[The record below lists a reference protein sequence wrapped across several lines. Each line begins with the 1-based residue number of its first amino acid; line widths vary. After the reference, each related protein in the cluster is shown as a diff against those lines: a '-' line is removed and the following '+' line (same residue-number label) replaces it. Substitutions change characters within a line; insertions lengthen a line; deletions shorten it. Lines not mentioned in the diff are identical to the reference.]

1 MNKLH
6 TEHNAGYPFD
16 VGFLAFMQNAYNLF
30 NHFGHLA
37 GNIAIISGCKEV
49 GNTITPGTV
58 YINGELLPFEGG
70 TKDDTVWIREDT
82 TQVTFQDGFSRTLE
96 TIRTVVFG
104 YSSPDKTFNWADFK
118 RVNNLQELYENKA
131 ENKALKEL
139 KDEVEILKKQKQAIP
154 VGLIAIW
161 GKPANQIPEGW
172 REYTDLRG
180 RMPIGLDP
188 HYNKTKDDA
197 QDYQL
202 NSLLKQG
209 GERSHKLTIEE
220 MPSHNH
226 QLPYR
231 ETQDDQGF
239 GSDSNEFSIGDVHKR
254 TTTNTGGDQPHNNM
268 PPYHVVQFIEYVGFK
283 PVAP

>member
-16 VGFLAFMQNAYNLF
+16 VAFLAFMQNAYNLF
-30 NHFGHLA
+30 NHFGYLA
-37 GNIAIISGCKEV
+37 GNLAIISGCKEV

-96 TIRTVVFG
+96 TVRTVVFG
-104 YSSPDKTFNWADFK
+104 RSAPDKTFNWKDFQ
-118 RVNNLQELYENKA
+118 RVTNLQDLGKNKA

>member
-16 VGFLAFMQNAYNLF
+16 VAFLAFMQNAYNLF

-37 GNIAIISGCKEV
+37 GNLAIISGCKEV
-49 GNTITPGTV
+49 GNTISAGTV

-104 YSSPDKTFNWADFK
+104 YSSPDKTFNWEDFK
-118 RVNNLQELYENKA
+118 RINNLQELYENKA

-139 KDEVEILKKQKQAIP
+139 KAEVEILKKQKQAIP

-209 GERSHKLTIEE
+209 GERSH
-220 MPSHNH
+220 
-226 QLPYR
+226 
-231 ETQDDQGF
+231 
-239 GSDSNEFSIGDVHKR
+239 
-254 TTTNTGGDQPHNNM
+254 
-268 PPYHVVQFIEYVGFK
+268 
-283 PVAP
+283 